1 MKVGFIQFEPHFGRV
16 DRNREKAEELILK
29 SEAEVLVL
37 PECFNTGY
45 LFLSKEEVWDLSEEI
60 PGGKTSKLLIDLA
73 RQKNQYIVAGL
84 VERSG
89 DRLFNS
95 AIIAS
100 PKGYL
105 GTYRKIHLFSEE
117 KLWFTPGDLPFPVFD
132 IGTAKIGVMICFD
145 WFFPESARILALN
158 GADVICHCANLV
170 LPFCQDGMITRC
182 LENRVFAVTANR
194 TGDERRG
201 DKVLAYTGRSQITGP
216 QGNILYRASV
226 GSDEIGTVD
235 IDVPQARNKRLNV
248 YNHLLNNRRV
258 DMYEDLLKGNNQNIS
273 LD

>member
-1 MKVGFIQFEPHFGRV
+1 MKVGFIQFEPYFGRV
-16 DRNREKAEELILK
+16 DRNLEKAEALIRQAD
-29 SEAEVLVL
+29 AEVLVL

-45 LFLSKEEVWDLSEEI
+45 LFVSREEAWDLSEEI

-73 RQKNQYIVAGL
+73 GRKGQFIVAGL
-84 VERSG
+84 VERAG
-89 DRLFNS
+89 DRLFNA
-95 AIIAS
+95 AIAVS
-100 PKGYL
+100 PEGVL
-105 GTYRKIHLFSEE
+105 GVYRKIHLYNEE
-117 KLWFTPGDLPFPVFD
+117 KLWFSPGDLPFPVYD
-132 IGTAKIGVMICFD
+132 IGLGKIGVMICFD
-145 WFFPESARILALN
+145 WFFPEAARMLALK

-201 DKVLAYTGRSQITGP
+201 DKILTYTGRSQITGP

-226 GSDEIGTVD
+226 DQDEIGVVD
-235 IDVPQARNKRLNV
+235 MDVKLARNKRINV

-258 DMYEDLLKGNNQNIS
+258 DMYGDLMKRENGE
-273 LD
+273 

>member
-1 MKVGFIQFEPHFGRV
+1 MKVGFIQFEPYFGRV
-16 DRNREKAEELILK
+16 DRNLERAEALIRQ
-29 SEAEVLVL
+29 SDAEVLVL

-45 LFLSKEEVWDLSEEI
+45 LFLSKEEVWDLSEEV
-60 PGGKTSKLLIDLA
+60 PGGKTSKLLFDLA
-73 RQKNQYIVAGL
+73 GQRNQHIVAGL
-84 VERSG
+84 VERA
-89 DRLFNS
+89 DNRLFN
-95 AIIAS
+95 AAVIVS
-100 PKGYL
+100 PKGFL
-105 GTYRKIHLFSEE
+105 GVYRKIHLFSEE
-117 KLWFTPGDLPFPVFD
+117 KLWFTPGDLPFPVYD
-132 IGTAKIGVMICFD
+132 IGIGKIGVMICFD

-226 GSDEIGTVD
+226 DQDEIGFAD
-235 IDVPQARNKRLNV
+235 IDVKHARNKRLNV

-258 DMYEDLLKGNNQNIS
+258 DMYGDLVRNCSQENKT
-273 LD
+273 D

>member
-1 MKVGFIQFEPHFGRV
+1 MKVGFIQFEPYFGRV
-16 DRNREKAEELILK
+16 ERNLEKAEALIQQ
-29 SEAEVLVL
+29 SDAEVLVL

-45 LFLSKEEVWDLSEEI
+45 LFLSNEEVWDLSEEV
-60 PGGKTSKLLIDLA
+60 PGGKTSKRLLDLA
-73 RQKNQYIVAGL
+73 GRKQQYIVAGL
-84 VERSG
+84 VERAG
-89 DRLFNS
+89 DRLFN
-95 AIIAS
+95 AAVIVS
-100 PKGYL
+100 PKGFL
-105 GTYRKIHLFSEE
+105 GVYRKIHLFSEE
-117 KLWFTPGDLPFPVFD
+117 KLWFTPGDLPFPVYD
-132 IGTAKIGVMICFD
+132 IGIGKIGVMICFD

-226 GSDEIGTVD
+226 DQDEIGFAD
-235 IDVPQARNKRLNV
+235 IDVKHARNKRLNV

-258 DMYEDLLKGNNQNIS
+258 DMYGDLVRNCSQENKT
-273 LD
+273 D

>member
-1 MKVGFIQFEPHFGRV
+1 MKVGFIQFEPYFGRV
-16 DRNREKAEELILK
+16 DRNLEKAEALIQQ
-29 SEAEVLVL
+29 SDAEVLVL

-45 LFLSKEEVWDLSEEI
+45 LFLSKEEVRDLSEEV
-60 PGGKTSKLLIDLA
+60 PGGKTSKLLLDLA
-73 RQKNQYIVAGL
+73 GQKRQYIVAGL
-84 VERSG
+84 VERAG
-89 DRLFNS
+89 DRLFN
-95 AIIAS
+95 AAVIVS
-100 PKGYL
+100 PKGFL
-105 GTYRKIHLFSEE
+105 GVYRKIHLFSEE
-117 KLWFTPGDLPFPVFD
+117 KLWFTPGDLPFPVYD
-132 IGTAKIGVMICFD
+132 IGIGKIGVMICFD

-170 LPFCQDGMITRC
+170 LPFCQDGMVTRC

-226 GSDEIGTVD
+226 DQDEIGFAD
-235 IDVPQARNKRLNV
+235 IDVKHARNKRLNV

-258 DMYEDLLKGNNQNIS
+258 DMYGDLLNSGNRDSNAE
-273 LD
+273 